1 MAPDARHDGHQAEAP
16 GADAIVLEARGLSLA
31 YGSLDVV
38 VDVDWIVRCGEF
50 WFLLG
55 PNGTGKS
62 TLLKSIFGVVR
73 PRKGT
78 LTLAPELAGGRRIGF
93 VPQRCNLRS
102 TLPLTVAEFVRM
114 GLTRTGIRGR
124 EARENL
130 AMAIDDVG
138 LESASERNYGSLSGG
153 QRQRALV
160 ARALVRRPDL
170 LILDEPT
177 NGLDLPAEESFL
189 ALVARLNRER
199 GLTLILVTHAI
210 ALAARYASHVAL
222 ITSRRVIAGTRA
234 EVLTGERL
242 RAAYG
247 VAVDITYDAAQH
259 PAVRVGCHGEC
270 P

>member
-1 MAPDARHDGHQAEAP
+1 MVSDVERGGFQAEAP
-16 GADAIVLEARGLSLA
+16 ASSAVVLEARGLSLA
-31 YGSLDVV
+31 YGSREVL
-38 VDVDWIVRCGEF
+38 VDVDWTVLRGEF

-55 PNGTGKS
+55 PNATGKS

-73 PRKGT
+73 PRRGR
-78 LTLAPELAGGRRIGF
+78 LSLAPGLAEGRRIGL

-124 EARENL
+124 EARDGLVSALE
-130 AMAIDDVG
+130 DVG
-138 LESASERNYGSLSGG
+138 LGSASERDYWSLSGG

-177 NGLDLPAEESFL
+177 NGLDLPAEEGFL
-189 ALVARLNRER
+189 SLVARLNRER
-199 GLTLILVTHAI
+199 GLTLILVTHTI

-222 ITSRRVIAGTRA
+222 IASRRVVTGTRA
-234 EVLTGERL
+234 DVLTAERL
-242 RAAYG
+242 GAAYG
-247 VAVDITYDAAQH
+247 VEVDISYDAAQH

-270 P
+270 R